1 MRADEVAALSGG
13 RLDRADPAL
22 LVRGPV
28 IIDSREASAG
38 SLFVA
43 LPGEHADG
51 HRFIGDAFRRGA
63 VLALTAAPSDEPAV
77 VVDDVEK
84 ALGFLAGGL
93 LRRTASV
100 NVCGVTGSSG
110 KTSTKDLIAAVL
122 RRDGA
127 TVAARGSFN
136 NEIGLPLTVLEVD
149 DSTRHLVLEYSARGA
164 SHISYLAG
172 IARPKVGV
180 VLNVGQAHLGKFG
193 SQAAIARAKGELVE
207 ALPAEGVAILNL
219 DDRHVAEMAS
229 RTSARVM
236 TYGEAAA
243 ADVRIEALVVDDE
256 ARPRFRLVTADGKA
270 EVALEVRGRH
280 QAGNAAAAA
289 AVGLAAGMA
298 LPDVVDALE
307 AAGPASP
314 HRMAITR
321 RDDGLLI
328 IDDAYNANPE
338 SMRAALETLVGL
350 TAPRAGKSWAVLGDM
365 RELGENSD
373 TLHRAIGHAIADLGV
388 DHLVVIG
395 DGGVQICAGA
405 TAESG
410 WAGSCAAVDT
420 IDEAVT
426 AVANGAAAQDVVLVK
441 ASNAVQLWRVAEAL
455 LG

>member
-1 MRADEVAALSGG
+1 
-13 RLDRADPAL
+13 
-22 LVRGPV
+22 
-28 IIDSREASAG
+28 
-38 SLFVA
+38 
-43 LPGEHADG
+43 
-51 HRFIGDAFRRGA
+51 
-63 VLALTAAPSDEPAV
+63 
-77 VVDDVEK
+77 
-84 ALGFLAGGL
+84 
-93 LRRTASV
+93 
-100 NVCGVTGSSG
+100 
-110 KTSTKDLIAAVL
+110 
-122 RRDGA
+122 
-127 TVAARGSFN
+127 
-136 NEIGLPLTVLEVD
+136 
-149 DSTRHLVLEYSARGA
+149 
-164 SHISYLAG
+164 
-172 IARPKVGV
+172 
-180 VLNVGQAHLGKFG
+180 
-193 SQAAIARAKGELVE
+193 LVE

-236 TYGEAAA
+236 TYGEGAA

-321 RDDGLLI
+321 RDDGLLV